1 VKKSIRREDPP
12 EETEDFMYLPEQR
25 NDCGWKT
32 RVEQR
37 LQAEAVREAER
48 AARVEAMTEEILA
61 NQRAGGYPS
70 NYMRSRC
77 AGREASRNVDEAYS
91 DAARTTGVDRPRS
104 EFAHA
109 TSAVPEV
116 LPTPPP
122 SYQGLNLTFPIVP
135 SNRGLA
141 YYVVKKQG
149 VPACVVC
156 SWDRVVL
163 MKGRVLPGGYDSLTG
178 AYHDG
183 HTCRGFVTLEDAF
196 NYLQYHFEMKMV
208 PVVW

>member
-1 VKKSIRREDPP
+1 MKKSIRREDPP
-12 EETEDFMYLPEQR
+12 EETEDE
-25 NDCGWKT
+25 NDHGWKT
-32 RVEQR
+32 R
-37 LQAEAVREAER
+37 LQAETRREAER
-48 AARVEAMTEEILA
+48 AARVESMTEEILK
-61 NQRAGGYPS
+61 NQRAGGYAS

-77 AGREASRNVDEAYS
+77 AGREASRNVGIDEAYS
-91 DAARTTGVDRPRS
+91 DAAHTTGFDRPRS

-163 MKGRVLPGGYDSLTG
+163 MKGKVLPGGYDSSTCN
-178 AYHDG
+178 YHDG